1 MGHADASDLAL
12 RKSPGPTSPPV
23 TVSIRSMASQDGSEM
38 PRLIRLI
45 CDCDRETFAPNSASV
60 MSSRVRYCSRVMR
73 CMMHAMHMHVKQDMH
88 PMPFK

>member
-1 MGHADASDLAL
+1 MGHADASALAL

-23 TVSIRSMASQDGSEM
+23 ASSMRSIVSQDGSDI

-45 CDCDRETFAPNSASV
+45 CDWDKETFAPKAASV
-60 MSSRVRYCSRVMR
+60 ISSRVRYCSSVMR
-73 CMMHAMHMHVKQDMH
+73 CMMHVMHMHVKQDMH